1 MLKKIG
7 IITLSILYNTMM
19 AITLEESLNIRLS
32 NYNVQAFADNIY
44 TFPTL
49 QPERFQNWL
58 LVSNYI
64 KNYIL
69 ERSTDVFNKQ
79 DPTLMA
85 ALEMINKA
93 NIGLISTMMAAY
105 KYSRTSTRNLS
116 VASQRFMRMADD
128 VAYVI
133 NYLEKTTFFRSN
145 KKQAKAML
153 ILWAKY
159 IEINTRKQA
168 NDLRN
173 PMILFAVQ
181 QETMQQHPPVSYSEE
196 PSFAPPTYRPP
207 VPPMTN
213 PPSMN
218 Q

>member
-1 MLKKIG
+1 MLKKISL
-7 IITLSILYNTMM
+7 ITLSILCNTMM
-19 AITLEESLNIRLS
+19 AMTLEQSLNIRLS

-44 TFPTL
+44 TLPTL

-64 KNYIL
+64 KNYVL

-79 DPTLMA
+79 DPILIA

-93 NIGLISTMMAAY
+93 NIGLISTMMAA
-105 KYSRTSTRNLS
+105 RTSTRNLS

-153 ILWAKY
+153 ILWANY
-159 IEINTRKQA
+159 IEVNTRKQVK
-168 NDLRN
+168 DLRN
-173 PMILFAVQ
+173 TMILLSLQ
-181 QETMQQHPPVSYSEE
+181 QETMQQNPPVSYSEE

-207 VPPMTN
+207 VPP
-213 PPSMN
+213 SLS